1 MFCKKTFIK
10 KTYDLQSGL
19 AVYRGGTS
27 RHEIVIAIQFFRV
40 VGVTRMI
47 EPKIGRK
54 IVKDW
59 IIK

>member
-1 MFCKKTFIK
+1 MAILGKMAMDNFYTK
-10 KTYDLQSGL
+10 YGL
-19 AVYRGGTS
+19 TIFETNTVC
-27 RHEIVIAIQFFRV
+27 RV
-40 VGVTRMI
+40 VGVTRI

>member
-1 MFCKKTFIK
+1 M
-10 KTYDLQSGL
+10 
-19 AVYRGGTS
+19 A
-27 RHEIVIAIQFFRV
+27 IATNMVMNMAIAMSRV

>member
-1 MFCKKTFIK
+1 MLPMDMAI
-10 KTYDLQSGL
+10 DMAMAL
-19 AVYRGGTS
+19 AMAS
-27 RHEIVIAIQFFRV
+27 AMAIAICRV

>member
-1 MFCKKTFIK
+1 MNICKKTSVKYHFI
-10 KTYDLQSGL
+10 
-19 AVYRGGTS
+19 
-27 RHEIVIAIQFFRV
+27 RV

-47 EPKIGRK
+47 EPKIGQK